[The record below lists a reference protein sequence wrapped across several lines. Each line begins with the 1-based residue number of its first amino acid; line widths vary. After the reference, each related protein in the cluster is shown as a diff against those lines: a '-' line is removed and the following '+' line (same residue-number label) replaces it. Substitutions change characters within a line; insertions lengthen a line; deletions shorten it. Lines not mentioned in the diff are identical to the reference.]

1 MKKTSTTNILAKIF
15 KKTPEK
21 KVKKKTKPKVAKKST
36 PPKAKVVKKNIPVKK
51 TKTKKVTAT
60 KIKKNLK
67 TVSKKAAPEKVEI
80 KTDNLRIS
88 KSNEVKPEIKKV
100 KKQETEKREYK
111 VKDYVVYPKHG
122 VGQITEFKKIN
133 IGGIDVETYVLKF
146 EKDKANGMVPVN
158 KQSHLRPLATINQVN
173 KCISILKSKPK
184 IKRSMWSRRAQ
195 EYEAKISSGKIY
207 ELAEVVRD
215 LNKGDDLMVDQSY
228 SERQLF
234 EKAYE
239 RILSEFQIVMGVSLE
254 DTQKKLDKALKR
266 NLEGQPKTIAAP
278 TKIKDPAADPDA
290 DSVQITDT
298 ENLTSGDQLQAVERV
313 LKRTRGIASYEII
326 SEKKLIG
333 LLEPWL
339 GTGNV
344 TADLPIPVMI
354 DVILNP
360 EKRFNEKGLRIELSA
375 VAPGAKL
382 DTHGRWR
389 QNLERGLQTMR
400 ILAGLILMLVTIAT
414 ATVIIFATRAGL
426 GTNKETVEV
435 LHLIGAHDK
444 FISRQ
449 FERQFLTLSLLSCI
463 IGYGAAAGIFHM
475 LFILMTDMEDMQ
487 FYLLLLGV
495 PFLSILMTWLIIRNF
510 VIRTL
515 AKAL

>member
-21 KVKKKTKPKVAKKST
+21 KVKKKTVIKVIKKPKT
-36 PPKAKVVKKNIPVKK
+36 KVVKKNIS
-51 TKTKKVTAT
+51 
-60 KIKKNLK
+60 KIKPKTIKNKIVKSAGIKAKKNSTLEKIEVK
-67 TVSKKAAPEKVEI
+67 TN
-80 KTDNLRIS
+80 NLRIS
-88 KSNEVKPEIKKV
+88 KSNEVKPEIKKI
-100 KKQETEKREYK
+100 KKQDTEKREYK

-266 NLEGQPKTIAAP
+266 NLEGQAKAIAAP
-278 TKIKDPAADPDA
+278 AKIKEPAAEPDT
-290 DSVQITDT
+290 DSGPITDT
-298 ENLTSGDQLQAVERV
+298 ED
-313 LKRTRGIASYEII
+313 
-326 SEKKLIG
+326 
-333 LLEPWL
+333 
-339 GTGNV
+339 
-344 TADLPIPVMI
+344 
-354 DVILNP
+354 
-360 EKRFNEKGLRIELSA
+360 
-375 VAPGAKL
+375 
-382 DTHGRWR
+382 
-389 QNLERGLQTMR
+389 
-400 ILAGLILMLVTIAT
+400 
-414 ATVIIFATRAGL
+414 
-426 GTNKETVEV
+426 
-435 LHLIGAHDK
+435 
-444 FISRQ
+444 
-449 FERQFLTLSLLSCI
+449 
-463 IGYGAAAGIFHM
+463 
-475 LFILMTDMEDMQ
+475 
-487 FYLLLLGV
+487 
-495 PFLSILMTWLIIRNF
+495 
-510 VIRTL
+510 
-515 AKAL
+515 